1 MGTKDTPSAV
11 ARILFWS
18 AVIFNVAV
26 WIDLVAMLNY
36 WGFYHGA
43 TPIQL
48 GVLVMSFSGSM
59 ALATAMGS
67 GRIQKRNVLAMM
79 GAALGSGMIMVLHL
93 SVASFAAAIGL
104 ILIKGLLI
112 GCFVNG
118 QEVLLRRMT
127 SPQLYEA
134 LDKRFE
140 WLVAIVKCAGP
151 LAAGLSVM
159 VWQPQVTVWIAA
171 VTYAVTAIPA
181 AFLSRP
187 ARAGEAS
194 REEPAQDNGNVQH
207 PGEAPDASVRAYL
220 MSGLIILAA
229 MSFFVTVGDSQ
240 LVVLFRDIYQ
250 WDNAAIVAY
259 VMAAAGLGTLLVRMR
274 VESSGGQPSFKAISL
289 SSAGLA
295 LVFLAVTWA
304 MSRHMDVAWLLGLFF
319 AGGIC
324 WQIGF
329 SLYLKKLGQLAAA
342 RAKMVQFGTVMALTY
357 ILGPLFG
364 GMGVAWLGI
373 GATFLWAGVC
383 ILVFGLAA
391 SAGYAAILA
400 KLRKSAQRSSHPV
413 KEAK

>member
-79 GAALGSGMIMVLHL
+79 GAALGTGMIMVLHL

-187 ARAGEAS
+187 ARAGDAS
-194 REEPAQDNGNVQH
+194 RRSRPRTTGTCSIQARRRTH
-207 PGEAPDASVRAYL
+207 P
-220 MSGLIILAA
+220 
-229 MSFFVTVGDSQ
+229 
-240 LVVLFRDIYQ
+240 
-250 WDNAAIVAY
+250 
-259 VMAAAGLGTLLVRMR
+259 
-274 VESSGGQPSFKAISL
+274 
-289 SSAGLA
+289 
-295 LVFLAVTWA
+295 
-304 MSRHMDVAWLLGLFF
+304 F
-319 AGGIC
+319 AH
-324 WQIGF
+324 
-329 SLYLKKLGQLAAA
+329 
-342 RAKMVQFGTVMALTY
+342 T
-357 ILGPLFG
+357 
-364 GMGVAWLGI
+364 
-373 GATFLWAGVC
+373 
-383 ILVFGLAA
+383 
-391 SAGYAAILA
+391 
-400 KLRKSAQRSSHPV
+400 
-413 KEAK
+413 